1 MDNQPKDGLR
11 LARLTLGLALI
22 SFISATSHSADSC
35 DVAGFFRVI
44 HMKDTNLK
52 NLVAEMKMIRN
63 EIHDRLSASELAKFD
78 EIIDKTRKLLNS
90 KKGSDS
96 KGLVYNVLLII
107 SSVIAKDLV
116 SGAIEKFLGN
126 E

>member
-1 MDNQPKDGLR
+1 
-11 LARLTLGLALI
+11 
-22 SFISATSHSADSC
+22 
-35 DVAGFFRVI
+35 
-44 HMKDTNLK
+44 MKDTNLK